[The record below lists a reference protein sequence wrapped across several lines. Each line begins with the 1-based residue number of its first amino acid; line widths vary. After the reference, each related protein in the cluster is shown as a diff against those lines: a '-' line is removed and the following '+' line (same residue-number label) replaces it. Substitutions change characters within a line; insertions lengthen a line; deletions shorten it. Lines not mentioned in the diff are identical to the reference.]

1 MVPMDRMSPALRS
14 MRTIAMIALA
24 YLFILQGL
32 LSPFVAI
39 AAPARLDPALAVLC
53 LDGAEAPSVDHGAP
67 SSHHAGD
74 VCCDSGC
81 LPHAGSGVAP
91 AVKAESVVLER
102 RLAAHSSAPA
112 RPGSWTPVR
121 RASPQGAQGP
131 RAPPQSVA

>member
-1 MVPMDRMSPALRS
+1 MDRMSPALRWT
-14 MRTIAMIALA
+14 RTIAMIALA
-24 YLFILQGL
+24 YLFVLQGL

-53 LDGAEAPSVDHGAP
+53 LDDAGASAADHGAP

-91 AVKAESVVLER
+91 GVKPEGVVLER
-102 RLAAHSSAPA
+102 RLAGALSAPE
-112 RPGSWTPVR
+112 TPRADLSVR
-121 RASPQGAQGP
+121 RAAPHGAPGP
-131 RAPPQSVA
+131 RAPPRLVA